1 MAEASSQIRA
11 RRRVR
16 AGHCGTAA
24 AAFVPRPQAARHNR
38 SLLEFEA
45 RMVSVPP
52 GDVNLTKASRGILAL

>member
-1 MAEASSQIRA
+1 MAEASRQISA

-16 AGHCGTAA
+16 ARHCGTAA
-24 AAFVPRPQAARHNR
+24 AAFVPRPQAARLNR

-52 GDVNLTKASRGILAL
+52 GDVNLIRASGGILAL